1 MVFVTVELIVLDDKL
16 DKVCKCSSVLA
27 GSAPQSGGK
36 PSEAKE
42 YVWRFRIYSQICHL
56 LAMWRLKK
64 IFFFTAVSSTIKLQ
78 LRNCFG
84 V

>member
-42 YVWRFRIYSQICHL
+42 YVW
-56 LAMWRLKK
+56 
-64 IFFFTAVSSTIKLQ
+64 
-78 LRNCFG
+78 
-84 V
+84 